1 MGFILKVS
9 KNKSL
14 RDKFSKNLIKKYVY
28 VIQFIGNQS
37 KYQIKKIW
45 NYFKKALAIFKSL
58 SSSISIE
65 YGNFTSKNFIL
76 PSNIFLAFFM
86 NDIFAQ

>member
-37 KYQIKKIW
+37 KYQIKK
-45 NYFKKALAIFKSL
+45 NMKLL
-58 SSSISIE
+58 
-65 YGNFTSKNFIL
+65 
-76 PSNIFLAFFM
+76 
-86 NDIFAQ
+86 